1 MLNRRLDCFN
11 TFGHLNAESL
21 KLLLVSSNLILISS
35 VLIKEPEVA
44 DGVRLITLLFIQHSF
59 FRKPKKILDFAIRA
73 KHLFLPRHF
82 IDRKQSLKLEQ
93 LFHRILVVLEAELT
107 VLLFLQQ
114 KETLAADVFLRF
126 GH

>member
-1 MLNRRLDCFN
+1 M
-11 TFGHLNAESL
+11 
-21 KLLLVSSNLILISS
+21 
-35 VLIKEPEVA
+35 
-44 DGVRLITLLFIQHSF
+44 RLITLLFIQHSF
-59 FRKPKKILDFAIRA
+59 FRKLKKILDFAIHV